1 MVQPDIVK
9 MGGITGLMQCAA
21 LCHVHGVEL
30 VPHQT
35 QPTIGHAANMHLM
48 ATVMHLAKLVE
59 VVDNPRRLN
68 ALFKNA
74 PEPQNGAFPVPS
86 GPGLGLEL
94 EKLEPRIKPL

>member
-1 MVQPDIVK
+1 VQPDIVE
-9 MGGITGLMQCAA
+9 MDGIGGLIQCAW
-21 LCHVHGVEL
+21 LCRAHGVQL
-30 VPHQT
+30 APHQT

-48 ATVMHLAKLVE
+48 GTVMHLAKSVE
-59 VVDNPRRLN
+59 VTDNRRRLN

-74 PEPQNGAFPVPS
+74 PKPQIGAFPVSS